1 MRVWESITLLISCL
15 FISERNIIL
24 LLRRND
30 FLFCRLILYIIYF
43 FTHTKREFV
52 YYIYYCAKR
61 STICNLPREH
71 ISHTMCMNV
80 SIYIPVYICIYTFLQ
95 KRENNARLS
104 HIFLLRCSFAEIDSE
119 VRWVTDV
126 HRFRN

>member
-1 MRVWESITLLISCL
+1 MREYYIIDLVSLYIREKYNFTSPAEWL
-15 FISERNIIL
+15 FILQINFVHYLFFYTYKKRVCILYL
-24 LLRRND
+24 LL
-30 FLFCRLILYIIYF
+30 CK
-43 FTHTKREFV
+43 T
-52 YYIYYCAKR
+52 R